1 MAAQLRFAARDSW
14 DEVVS
19 ACLRPSPTLAVED
32 CSAWGRS
39 GRRALHPFDDPGVLL
54 LELRRAEGGWSRAAA
69 VSEAFAHLE
78 SKATLAAFLEANSL
92 TDMAPRTV
100 AVAFHADCP
109 VPRPPW
115 ALPWVLKRDG
125 TSGGTEVH
133 FVTDPAEV
141 DGWVE
146 AEQELA
152 EQLPFQSVRLS
163 RLGPSFSCWPSY
175 LRPGSA
181 H

>member
-1 MAAQLRFAARDSW
+1 M
-14 DEVVS
+14 
-19 ACLRPSPTLAVED
+19 
-32 CSAWGRS
+32 
-39 GRRALHPFDDPGVLL
+39 
-54 LELRRAEGGWSRAAA
+54 
-69 VSEAFAHLE
+69 SEAFAHLE
-78 SKATLAAFLEANSL
+78 SKATLAAFLETNSL

-100 AVAFHADCP
+100 AVPFNADCP

>member
-1 MAAQLRFAARDSW
+1 MR
-14 DEVVS
+14 S
-19 ACLRPSPTLAVED
+19 ATRLGRP
-32 CSAWGRS
+32 
-39 GRRALHPFDDPGVLL
+39 
-54 LELRRAEGGWSRAAA
+54 
-69 VSEAFAHLE
+69 
-78 SKATLAAFLEANSL
+78 AAFLEANSL

-133 FVTDPAEV
+133 FVTDPADV

-163 RLGPSFSCWPSY
+163 PLPGWGRF
-175 LRPGSA
+175 RPVALAGLPL
-181 H
+181 